1 MSRVEGLLFLAH
13 RIPFPPN
20 KGDKIRSF
28 HLLRH
33 LSARYAIHLGAF
45 VDDPDDWQYRD
56 ALKPYCASIKLL
68 PLHPRRAR
76 LASLRGLLT
85 GEALTLPYY
94 RNRELRRWAAELAA
108 SGHVTCG
115 LAFSSAMA
123 QFMPANLAHRVLDM
137 VDVDSDKWTQ
147 YAPTQR
153 WPMSWVYAREGRKL
167 AEWEARVACDFDA
180 TLLVS
185 RDEAALL
192 QQRAPQARHKIGAFE
207 NGVDAEYFSP
217 ARDYPNPYPP
227 DVQGIVFTGAMDYW
241 PNIDAVTWFAERIFP
256 AIRDAVPAAQF
267 TIVGSRPGK
276 EVYALARQPGVV
288 VTGGVPD
295 VRPWLAHAA
304 CAVAPLRIARG
315 VQNKVLEA
323 MAMARP
329 VVASAQAA
337 EGLRAEAGRDFI
349 LAQGEAEFALAVVA
363 RLQTPASSAPA
374 RECILAHYDWA
385 RNLTTIDPLF
395 EQDPVAPPF
404 WRLAPHECSIRFPCR
419 RLKQEL
425 VAAG

>member
-1 MSRVEGLLFLAH
+1 MEGLLFLAH

-33 LSARYAIHLGAF
+33 LSQRYTIHLGAF
-45 VDDPDDWQYRD
+45 VDDPDDWQYQD
-56 ALKPYCASIKLL
+56 ALKPYCASVKLL
-68 PLHPRRAR
+68 PLNPRRAK
-76 LASLRGLLT
+76 LASLTGLLS
-85 GEALTLPYY
+85 GEALSLPYY
-94 RNRELRRWAAELAA
+94 RNRELGRWAAGLAA
-108 SGHVTCG
+108 TGKVTRG

-123 QFMPANLAHRVLDM
+123 QFMPRNLARRVLDM

-153 WPMSWVYAREGRKL
+153 WPFSWMYAREGRKL
-167 AEWEARVACDFDA
+167 ADWEARVAQQFDA

-185 RDEAALL
+185 QAEAALL
-192 QQRAPQARHKIGAFE
+192 QRRVPQARDRISAFE
-207 NGVDAEYFSP
+207 NGVDADYFSP

-227 DVQGIVFTGAMDYW
+227 RVRGIVFTGAMDYW
-241 PNIDAVTWFAERIFP
+241 PNVDAVTWFAERIFP
-256 AIRDAVPAAQF
+256 AVRDAVPAAQF
-267 TIVGSRPGK
+267 TIVGSRPGE
-276 EVYALARQPGVV
+276 EVGALARQPGVI
-288 VTGGVPD
+288 VTGSVPD

-337 EGLRAEAGRDFI
+337 EGLRAEAGRDYV
-349 LAQGEAEFALAVVA
+349 LARGEAEFAQVVVA
-363 RLQTPASSAPA
+363 QLRSAPSAPQA
-374 RECILAHYDWA
+374 RDCILAHYNWD
-385 RNLTTIDPLF
+385 RNLAVIDRLF
-395 EQDPVAPPF
+395 ERGPVPARDLETCP
-404 WRLAPHECSIRFPCR
+404 A
-419 RLKQEL
+419 
-425 VAAG
+425 

>member
-1 MSRVEGLLFLAH
+1 MEGLLFLAH

-28 HLLRH
+28 NLLRH
-33 LSARYAIHLGAF
+33 LSMRYAIHLGAF

-56 ALKPYCASIKLL
+56 ALKPYCASIRLL
-68 PLHPRRAR
+68 PLHPRRAK
-76 LASLRGLLT
+76 LASLVGLLT

-94 RNRELRRWAAELAA
+94 RNRELAAWAK
-108 SGHVTCG
+108 G
-115 LAFSSAMA
+115 LADAGAVTRGLAYSSAMA
-123 QFMPANLAHRVLDM
+123 QFMPAGLARRVLDM

-153 WPMSWVYAREGRKL
+153 WPLSWVYAREGRKL
-167 AEWEARVACDFDA
+167 AAWEARVAQDFDA

-185 RDEAALL
+185 NAEAALL
-192 QQRAPQARHKIGAFE
+192 LQRAPHARDKISAFE

-217 ARDYPNPYPP
+217 ARDYPNPYPA
-227 DVQGIVFTGAMDYW
+227 DVQGVVFTGAMDYW
-241 PNIDAVTWFAERIFP
+241 PNIDAVSWFAERIFP
-256 AIRDAVPAAQF
+256 AVRAAVPAAQF
-267 TIVGSRPGK
+267 TIVGSRPG
-276 EVYALARQPGVV
+276 EAVRALARQPGVA

-329 VVASAQAA
+329 IVASAQAA
-337 EGLRAEAGRDFI
+337 EGIRAEAGRDFV
-349 LAQGEAEFALAVVA
+349 LAQGEAEFAHAVVA
-363 RLQTPASSAPA
+363 RLQAVSSAAPA
-374 RECILAHYDWA
+374 RDCILAHYDWA
-385 RNLTTIDPLF
+385 RNLGAIDPLF
-395 EQDPVAPPF
+395 E
-404 WRLAPHECSIRFPCR
+404 
-419 RLKQEL
+419 
-425 VAAG
+425 AASAAA

>member
-1 MSRVEGLLFLAH
+1 MKEGLLFLAH
-13 RIPFPPN
+13 RIPFPPS

-33 LSARYAIHLGAF
+33 LSMRYAIHLGAF

-68 PLHPRRAR
+68 SLHPRRAK
-76 LASLRGLLT
+76 LASLAGLLT

-94 RNRELRRWAAELAA
+94 RNRELARWAHELAA
-108 SGHVTCG
+108 SGAVTRG

-123 QFMPANLAHRVLDM
+123 QFMPAGLARRVLDM

-153 WPMSWVYAREGRKL
+153 WPLSWVYAREGRKL
-167 AEWEARVACDFDA
+167 AAWEARMAQDFDA

-185 RDEAALL
+185 NAEAALL
-192 QQRAPQARHKIGAFE
+192 QQRAPAARHKIGAFE
-207 NGVDAEYFSP
+207 NGVDADYFSP
-217 ARDYPNPYPP
+217 ARDYPNPYPA
-227 DVQGIVFTGAMDYW
+227 DVQGVVFTGAMDYW
-241 PNIDAVTWFAERIFP
+241 PNIDAVSWFAERIFP
-256 AIRDAVPAAQF
+256 AVRAAVPGAQF
-267 TIVGSRPGK
+267 TVVGSRPG
-276 EVYALARQPGVV
+276 EAVRALARQPGVV

-337 EGLRAEAGRDFI
+337 EGIRAEAGRDFT
-349 LAQGEAEFALAVVA
+349 LAQGEAEFAHAVVA
-363 RLQTPASSAPA
+363 QLQTLSSAAPA
-374 RECILAHYDWA
+374 RDRILAHYDWA
-385 RNLTTIDPLF
+385 RNLSTVDPLF
-395 EQDPVAPPF
+395 EAASAAAPVLETCPA
-404 WRLAPHECSIRFPCR
+404 
-419 RLKQEL
+419 
-425 VAAG
+425 

>member
-1 MSRVEGLLFLAH
+1 MEGLLFLAH

-33 LSARYAIHLGAF
+33 LSERYDIHLGAF
-45 VDDPDDWQYRD
+45 VDDPDDWPYRD
-56 ALKPYCASIKLL
+56 ALKPWCKSIKLL
-68 PLHPRRAR
+68 PLHPRSAK
-76 LASLRGLLT
+76 LASLVGLLT

-94 RNRELRRWAAELAA
+94 RNRELKRWAQGLAA
-108 SGHVTCG
+108 DGTVTRG

-123 QFMPANLAHRVLDM
+123 QFMPAGLARRALDM

-153 WPMSWVYAREGRKL
+153 WPLSWVYAREGRRL
-167 AEWEARVACDFDA
+167 AEWEARVAQDFDA

-185 RDEAALL
+185 NNEAALL
-192 QQRAPQARHKIGAFE
+192 QQRVPQARDKIGAFE

-217 ARDYPNPYPP
+217 ARDYPNPYPA
-227 DVQGIVFTGAMDYW
+227 DVQGVVFTGAMDYW
-241 PNIDAVTWFAERIFP
+241 PNIDAVTWFANRIFP
-256 AIRDAVPAAQF
+256 AVRDTVPGAQF
-267 TIVGSRPGK
+267 TIVGSHPT
-276 EVYALARQPGVV
+276 EAVLALTRQPGVV
-288 VTGGVPD
+288 VTGSVPD

-329 VVASAQAA
+329 VVASPQAA
-337 EGLRAEAGRDFI
+337 EGIRAVAGRDYQ
-349 LAQGEAEFALAVVA
+349 LAQGEADFARAVA
-363 RLQTPASSAPA
+363 AQLQAPAITVAPA
-374 RECILAHYDWA
+374 RDCILANYDWA
-385 RNLTTIDPLF
+385 RNLAAIDPLF
-395 EQDPVAPPF
+395 EKTPALPPI
-404 WRLAPHECSIRFPCR
+404 LETCPA
-419 RLKQEL
+419 
-425 VAAG
+425 

>member
-1 MSRVEGLLFLAH
+1 MEGLLFLAH

-28 HLLRH
+28 NLLRH

-68 PLHPRRAR
+68 PLHPRRAK
-76 LASLRGLLT
+76 LASLVGLLS

-94 RNRELRRWAAELAA
+94 RNRELARWAHELAA
-108 SGHVTCG
+108 SGAVTRG

-123 QFMPANLAHRVLDM
+123 QFMPAGLARRVLDM

-153 WPMSWVYAREGRKL
+153 WPLSWVYAREGRKL
-167 AEWEARVACDFDA
+167 AAWEARVAQDFDA

-185 RDEAALL
+185 HAEAALL
-192 QQRAPQARHKIGAFE
+192 QQRAPAAQHKIGAFE
-207 NGVDAEYFSP
+207 NGVDADYFSP
-217 ARDYPNPYPP
+217 AHDYPNPYPP
-227 DVQGIVFTGAMDYW
+227 GVQGVVFTGAMDYW
-241 PNIDAVTWFAERIFP
+241 PNVDAVSWFAERIFP
-256 AIRDAVPAAQF
+256 AVRAAVPGAQF
-267 TIVGSRPGK
+267 TIVGSHPSDAVL
-276 EVYALARQPGVV
+276 ELARQPGVV
-288 VTGGVPD
+288 VTGSVPD

-337 EGLRAEAGRDFI
+337 EGIRAEAGRDFT
-349 LAQGEAEFALAVVA
+349 LALGEAEFAHAVVA
-363 RLQTPASSAPA
+363 RLQTVSSAAPA
-374 RECILAHYDWA
+374 RDCILAHYDWA
-385 RNLTTIDPLF
+385 RNLSTIDPLF
-395 EQDPVAPPF
+395 EQTAVVPPI
-404 WRLAPHECSIRFPCR
+404 LETCPA
-419 RLKQEL
+419 
-425 VAAG
+425 

>member
-1 MSRVEGLLFLAH
+1 MEGLLFLAH

-33 LSARYAIHLGAF
+33 LSARYEIHLGAF

-56 ALKPYCASIKLL
+56 ALQPYCASIKLL
-68 PLHPRRAR
+68 PLHARRAK
-76 LASLRGLLT
+76 LASLTGMLT

-94 RNRELRRWAAELAA
+94 RSRALKRWAADLAR
-108 SGHVTCG
+108 SGKVTRG

-123 QFMPANLAHRVLDM
+123 QFMPTGIARRVLDM

-153 WPMSWVYAREGRKL
+153 WPLSWVYAREGRKL
-167 AEWEARVACDFDA
+167 AEWEARVAQEFDA

-185 RDEAALL
+185 DDEAALL
-192 QQRAPQARHKIGAFE
+192 RQRAPAARHKIGAFE

-217 ARDYPNPYPP
+217 TRDYLNPYSP
-227 DVQGIVFTGAMDYW
+227 DVLGVVFTGAMDYW
-241 PNIDAVTWFAERIFP
+241 PNVDAVSWFAERIFP
-256 AIRDAVPAAQF
+256 AVRQAIPAAQF
-267 TIVGSRPGK
+267 TIVGSRPA
-276 EVYALARQPGVV
+276 EAVLALGRQPGVV
-288 VTGGVPD
+288 VSGSVPD

-337 EGLRAEAGRDFI
+337 EGIRAEAGRDFI
-349 LAQGEAEFALAVVA
+349 LAQGEAEFAHAVIA
-363 RLQTPASSAPA
+363 QLQTTSNAAPA
-374 RECILAHYDWA
+374 RDCILAHYDWA
-385 RNLTTIDPLF
+385 RNLSAIDPLF
-395 EQDPVAPPF
+395 EAAPAAAPVLETCPA
-404 WRLAPHECSIRFPCR
+404 
-419 RLKQEL
+419 
-425 VAAG
+425 

>member
-1 MSRVEGLLFLAH
+1 MEGLLFLAH

-33 LSARYAIHLGAF
+33 LSARYEIHLGAF

-56 ALKPYCASIKLL
+56 ALQPYCASIKLL
-68 PLHPRRAR
+68 PLHARRAK
-76 LASLRGLLT
+76 LASLTGMLT

-94 RNRELRRWAAELAA
+94 RSRALKRWAADLAR
-108 SGHVTCG
+108 SGKVTRG

-123 QFMPANLAHRVLDM
+123 QFMPTGIARRVLDM

-153 WPMSWVYAREGRKL
+153 WPLSWVYAREGRKL
-167 AEWEARVACDFDA
+167 AEWEARVAQEFDA

-185 RDEAALL
+185 DDEAALL
-192 QQRAPQARHKIGAFE
+192 RQRAPAARHKIGAFE

-217 ARDYPNPYPP
+217 TRDYPNPYSP
-227 DVQGIVFTGAMDYW
+227 DVLGVVFTGAMDYW
-241 PNIDAVTWFAERIFP
+241 PNVDAVSWFAERIFP
-256 AIRDAVPAAQF
+256 AVRQAVPAAQF
-267 TIVGSRPGK
+267 TIVGSRPA
-276 EVYALARQPGVV
+276 EAVLALGRQPGVV
-288 VTGGVPD
+288 VSGSVPD

-337 EGLRAEAGRDFI
+337 EGIRAEAGRDFI
-349 LAQGEAEFALAVVA
+349 LAQGEAEFAHAVIA
-363 RLQTPASSAPA
+363 QLETTSNAAPA
-374 RECILAHYDWA
+374 RDCILAHYDWA
-385 RNLTTIDPLF
+385 RNLSAIDPLF
-395 EQDPVAPPF
+395 EAAPAAAPVLETCPA
-404 WRLAPHECSIRFPCR
+404 
-419 RLKQEL
+419 
-425 VAAG
+425 

>member
-1 MSRVEGLLFLAH
+1 MEGLLFLAH

-33 LSARYAIHLGAF
+33 LSTRYAIHLGAF
-45 VDDPDDWQYRD
+45 VDDPGDWQYQD

-68 PLHPRRAR
+68 PLNPRRAR
-76 LASLRGLLT
+76 LASLAGLLS

-94 RNRELRRWAAELAA
+94 RNRALARWATTLADA
-108 SGHVTCG
+108 GTVTRG

-123 QFMPANLAHRVLDM
+123 QFMPAGLSRRVLDM

-153 WPMSWVYAREGRKL
+153 WPLSWVYAREGRKL
-167 AEWEARVACDFDA
+167 AEWEAQAAQDFDA

-185 RDEAALL
+185 EDEAALL
-192 QQRAPQARHKIGAFE
+192 QQRVPQARNRIGAFE
-207 NGVDAEYFSP
+207 NGVDADYFSP
-217 ARDYPNPYPP
+217 ARDYPNPYPS
-227 DVQGIVFTGAMDYW
+227 DVQGVVFTGAMDYW
-241 PNIDAVTWFAERIFP
+241 PNVDAVTWFAERIFP
-256 AIRDAVPAAQF
+256 AVREAVPGAQF
-267 TIVGSRPGK
+267 TIVGSHPGGAVQ
-276 EVYALARQPGVV
+276 ELARQPGVV

-337 EGLRAEAGRDFI
+337 EGIRAEAGRDYL
-349 LAQGEAEFALAVVA
+349 LAQGEADFARAVVTCLQAAASAALA
-363 RLQTPASSAPA
+363 RD
-374 RECILAHYDWA
+374 CILANYDWA
-385 RNLTTIDPLF
+385 RNLGAIDLLF
-395 EQDPVAPPF
+395 EPAPAAQPVLETCPA
-404 WRLAPHECSIRFPCR
+404 
-419 RLKQEL
+419 
-425 VAAG
+425 

>member
-1 MSRVEGLLFLAH
+1 MEGLLFLAH

-20 KGDKIRSF
+20 KGDKIRSY

-33 LSARYAIHLGAF
+33 LAARYEIHLGAF
-45 VDDPDDWQYRD
+45 VDDPDDWQYQD
-56 ALKPYCASIKLL
+56 ALKPYCASIRLL
-68 PLHPRRAR
+68 PLKPRRAR
-76 LASLRGLLT
+76 LASLAGLLT

-94 RNRELRRWAAELAA
+94 RNRELASWAKELAA
-108 SGHVTCG
+108 SGTVTRG
-115 LAFSSAMA
+115 LAYSSAMA
-123 QFMPANLAHRVLDM
+123 QFMPADLGRRVIDM

-153 WPMSWVYAREGRKL
+153 WPLSWVYAREGRKL
-167 AEWEARVACDFDA
+167 AEWEAQAAQDFDA

-185 RDEAALL
+185 KDEAALL
-192 QQRAPQARHKIGAFE
+192 QQRVPQARNKIGAFE
-207 NGVDAEYFSP
+207 NGVDADYFSP
-217 ARDYPNPYPP
+217 ARDYADPYPS
-227 DVQGIVFTGAMDYW
+227 DVQGVVFTGAMDYW

-256 AIRDAVPAAQF
+256 AVREAVPGAQF
-267 TIVGSRPGK
+267 TIVGSRPTDA
-276 EVYALARQPGVV
+276 VLTLARRPGVV

-337 EGLRAEAGRDFI
+337 EGIRAEAGRDFI
-349 LAQGEAEFALAVVA
+349 LAQGEADFARAVATQLQTASSVALA
-363 RLQTPASSAPA
+363 RD
-374 RECILAHYDWA
+374 CILANYDWA
-385 RNLTTIDPLF
+385 RNLGMIDPLF
-395 EQDPVAPPF
+395 EPAPAAQPVVETCPA
-404 WRLAPHECSIRFPCR
+404 
-419 RLKQEL
+419 
-425 VAAG
+425 

>member
-1 MSRVEGLLFLAH
+1 MDGLLFLAH

-33 LSARYAIHLGAF
+33 LSTRYAIHLGAF
-45 VDDPDDWQYRD
+45 VDDPDDWQYQD

-68 PLHPRRAR
+68 PLNPRRAK
-76 LASLRGLLT
+76 LGSLRGLFS

-94 RNRELRRWAAELAA
+94 RNAALQHWAAGLADTGTV
-108 SGHVTCG
+108 SRG

-123 QFMPANLAHRVLDM
+123 QFMPDTLERRVLDM

-153 WPMSWVYAREGRKL
+153 WPLAWVYGREGRKL
-167 AEWEARVACDFDA
+167 AEWEGQVAQHFDA

-185 RDEAALL
+185 QAEAALL
-192 QQRAPQARHKIGAFE
+192 QQRAPQAHHKITAFE
-207 NGVDAEYFSP
+207 NGVDADYFSP
-217 ARDYPNPYPP
+217 GRNYANPY
-227 DVQGIVFTGAMDYW
+227 VQTGQNIVFTGAMDYW
-241 PNIDAVTWFAERIFP
+241 PNVDAVTWFAEHILPRVREVI
-256 AIRDAVPAAQF
+256 PAAQF
-267 TIVGSRPGK
+267 TIVGSRPS
-276 EVYALARQPGVV
+276 EAVLALAGHPGVV

-295 VRPWLAHAA
+295 VRPYLAHAA

-329 VVASAQAA
+329 VIASAQAA
-337 EGLRAEAGRDFI
+337 EGLRAEAGRDFT
-349 LAQGEAEFALAVVA
+349 LAHGEAEFARAVVDK
-363 RLQTPASSAPA
+363 LQHPESATLA
-374 RECILAHYDWA
+374 RESVLAHYDWA
-385 RNLTTIDPLF
+385 RNLAVIDALF
-395 EQDPVAPPF
+395 ESPLVPPSVSEIH
-404 WRLAPHECSIRFPCR
+404 A
-419 RLKQEL
+419 Q
-425 VAAG
+425 

>member
-1 MSRVEGLLFLAH
+1 MDGLLFLAH

-33 LSARYAIHLGAF
+33 LSTHYAIHLGAF
-45 VDDPDDWQYRD
+45 VDDPDDWQYQD

-68 PLHPRRAR
+68 PLNPRRAK
-76 LASLRGLLT
+76 LASLTGLLT

-94 RNRELRRWAAELAA
+94 RNTALQRWAAGLADTGTV
-108 SGHVTCG
+108 SRG

-123 QFMPANLAHRVLDM
+123 QFMPDTLERRVLDM

-147 YAPTQR
+147 YAQTQR
-153 WPMSWVYAREGRKL
+153 WPLAWVYGREGRKL
-167 AEWEARVACDFDA
+167 AEWEGRVAQNFDA

-185 RDEAALL
+185 QAEAALL
-192 QQRAPQARHKIGAFE
+192 QQRAPHAHHKITAFE

-217 ARDYPNPYPP
+217 DRDYANPYVQP
-227 DVQGIVFTGAMDYW
+227 DQNIVFTGAMDYW
-241 PNIDAVTWFAERIFP
+241 PNVDAVTWFAEHIFP
-256 AIRDAVPAAQF
+256 RVREVIPGAQF
-267 TIVGSRPGK
+267 TIVGSRPS
-276 EVYALARQPGVV
+276 EAVLALACHPGVV

-295 VRPWLAHAA
+295 VRPYLAHAA

-329 VVASAQAA
+329 VIASAQAA
-337 EGLRAEAGRDFI
+337 EGLRAEAGRDFT
-349 LAQGEAEFALAVVA
+349 LAQGEAEFARAVVDT
-363 RLQTPASSAPA
+363 LQHPESAALA
-374 RECILAHYDWA
+374 RECVLAHYDWA
-385 RNLTTIDPLF
+385 RNLAVIDALF
-395 EQDPVAPPF
+395 ESPLAPPSVMEI
-404 WRLAPHECSIRFPCR
+404 HT
-419 RLKQEL
+419 Q
-425 VAAG
+425 

>member
-1 MSRVEGLLFLAH
+1 MKEGLLFLAH

-45 VDDPDDWQYRD
+45 VDDPDDWQYQA
-56 ALKPYCASIKLL
+56 ALQPYCASVRLV
-68 PLHPRRAR
+68 PLNSCRAR
-76 LASLRGLLT
+76 LASLSGLLT

-94 RNRELRRWAAELAA
+94 RSRELKRWAAGLAA
-108 SGHVTCG
+108 SGTVTRG
-115 LAFSSAMA
+115 LVFSSAMA
-123 QFMPANLAHRVLDM
+123 QFMPENLARRVLDM
-137 VDVDSDKWTQ
+137 VDVDSDKWAQ

-153 WPMSWVYAREGRKL
+153 WPLSWVYAREGRRL

-192 QQRAPQARHKIGAFE
+192 QQRAPLARHKIGAFE
-207 NGVDAEYFSP
+207 NGVDADYFSP
-217 ARDYPNPYPP
+217 LRDYPNPYPSG
-227 DVQGIVFTGAMDYW
+227 VQGVVFTGAMDYW
-241 PNIDAVTWFAERIFP
+241 PNVDAVTWFAERIFP
-256 AIRDAVPAAQF
+256 AIRDAVPGAQF
-267 TIVGSRPGK
+267 TIVGSRPG
-276 EVYALARQPGVV
+276 EPVRALARQPGVV
-288 VTGGVPD
+288 VTGSVPD
-295 VRPWLAHAA
+295 VRPYLAHAA

-337 EGLRAEAGRDFI
+337 EGIRAEAGRDFI
-349 LAQGEAEFALAVVA
+349 PAQDEAGFARAVIA
-363 RLQTPASSAPA
+363 RLQTPGSAAPA
-374 RECILAHYDWA
+374 RDCILTHYDWT
-385 RNLTTIDPLF
+385 RNLSAIDDLF
-395 EQDPVAPPF
+395 EPAPVAALETCPT
-404 WRLAPHECSIRFPCR
+404 
-419 RLKQEL
+419 
-425 VAAG
+425 

>member
-1 MSRVEGLLFLAH
+1 MEGLLFLAH

-33 LSARYAIHLGAF
+33 LSAHYAIHLGAF
-45 VDDPDDWQYRD
+45 VDDPDDWRYRD
-56 ALKPYCASIKLL
+56 ALQPYCTSVKLL

-76 LASLRGLLT
+76 LKSLAGLLT

-94 RNRELRRWAAELAA
+94 RNRELARWAQSLAA
-108 SGHVTCG
+108 SGAVTRG

-123 QFMPANLAHRVLDM
+123 QFMPTTLARRVLDM

-147 YAPTQR
+147 YASTRR
-153 WPMSWVYAREGRKL
+153 WPMSWVYAREGRTL
-167 AEWEARVACDFDA
+167 ADWEARAAQDFDA

-185 RDEAALL
+185 ADEAALL
-192 QQRAPQARHKIGAFE
+192 KTRVPAAADRIGAFE

-227 DVQGIVFTGAMDYW
+227 GALGVVFTGAMDYW
-241 PNIDAVTWFAERIFP
+241 PNVDAVTWFAERMFP
-256 AIRDAVPAAQF
+256 AIREAVPAAQF
-267 TIVGSRPGK
+267 TIVGSRPPDA
-276 EVYALARQPGVV
+276 VLALARQPGVV

-295 VRPWLAHAA
+295 VRPYLAHAA

-323 MAMARP
+323 MAMARH
-329 VVASAQAA
+329 VVVTPQAA
-337 EGLRAEAGRDFI
+337 KGIRAHAGRDFH
-349 LAQGEAEFALAVVA
+349 LAPDAASVVTMVIAALRA
-363 RLQTPASSAPA
+363 PASNADA
-374 RECILAHYDWA
+374 RACILQNYDWA
-385 RNLTTIDPLF
+385 RNVSAVDALL
-395 EQDPVAPPF
+395 EAPAMPF
-404 WRLAPHECSIRFPCR
+404 PALETCT
-419 RLKQEL
+419 
-425 VAAG
+425 V

>member
-1 MSRVEGLLFLAH
+1 MDGLLFLAH

-33 LSARYAIHLGAF
+33 LSTRYAIHLGAF
-45 VDDPDDWQYRD
+45 VDDPDDWQYQD

-68 PLHPRRAR
+68 PLNPRRAK
-76 LASLRGLLT
+76 LGSLRGLFS

-94 RNRELRRWAAELAA
+94 RNTALQRWAAGLADTGQV
-108 SGHVTCG
+108 SRG

-123 QFMPANLAHRVLDM
+123 QFMPENLERRVLDM

-153 WPMSWVYAREGRKL
+153 WPLAWVYGREGRKL
-167 AEWEARVACDFDA
+167 AEWEAHVAQDFDA

-185 RDEAALL
+185 QAEAALL
-192 QQRAPQARHKIGAFE
+192 QQRAPHAQHKISAFE
-207 NGVDAEYFSP
+207 NGVDAGYFSP
-217 ARDYPNPYPP
+217 DRDYPNPY
-227 DVQGIVFTGAMDYW
+227 VQTVQSIVFTGAMDYW
-241 PNIDAVTWFAERIFP
+241 PNVDAVTWFAEHIFP
-256 AIRDAVPAAQF
+256 RVCEVIPGAQF
-267 TIVGSRPGK
+267 TIVGSRPS
-276 EVYALARQPGVV
+276 EAVLALASHPGVV

-295 VRPWLAHAA
+295 VRPYLAHAA

-337 EGLRAEAGRDFI
+337 EGLRAEAGRDFT
-349 LAQGEAEFALAVVA
+349 LAEDEAEFARAVINT
-363 RLQTPASSAPA
+363 LQHPESAALA
-374 RECILAHYDWA
+374 RESVLTHYDWA
-385 RNLTTIDPLF
+385 RNLAVIDALF
-395 EQDPVAPPF
+395 ELPLVPPSVSEI
-404 WRLAPHECSIRFPCR
+404 LPS
-419 RLKQEL
+419 
-425 VAAG
+425 

>member
-1 MSRVEGLLFLAH
+1 MEGLLFLAH

-33 LSARYAIHLGAF
+33 LSTRYAIHLGAF
-45 VDDPDDWQYRD
+45 VDDPDDWQYQD

-68 PLHPRRAR
+68 PLHPRRAK
-76 LASLRGLLT
+76 LASLVGLLT

-94 RNRELRRWAAELAA
+94 RNRELARWAHGLAA
-108 SGHVTCG
+108 SGAVTRG

-123 QFMPANLAHRVLDM
+123 QFMPAGLARRVLDM

-153 WPMSWVYAREGRKL
+153 WPLSWVYAREGRKL
-167 AEWEARVACDFDA
+167 AVWEARMAQDFDA

-185 RDEAALL
+185 NAEAALL
-192 QQRAPQARHKIGAFE
+192 QQRVPAAQHKVGAFE
-207 NGVDAEYFSP
+207 NGVDADYFSP
-217 ARDYPNPYPP
+217 ARDYPNPYPA
-227 DVQGIVFTGAMDYW
+227 DVQGVVFTGAMDYW
-241 PNIDAVTWFAERIFP
+241 PNVDAVSWFAERIFP
-256 AIRDAVPAAQF
+256 AVRAAVPGAQF
-267 TIVGSRPGK
+267 TIVGSHPA
-276 EVYALARQPGVV
+276 EAVLALARQPGVV

-337 EGLRAEAGRDFI
+337 EGIRAEAGRDFV
-349 LAQGEAEFALAVVA
+349 LAQGEAEFAHAVVA
-363 RLQTPASSAPA
+363 QLQTLSSAAPA
-374 RECILAHYDWA
+374 RDCILAHYDWA
-385 RNLTTIDPLF
+385 RNLSMIDPLF
-395 EQDPVAPPF
+395 EAASAVAPVLETCP
-404 WRLAPHECSIRFPCR
+404 A
-419 RLKQEL
+419 
-425 VAAG
+425 

>member
-1 MSRVEGLLFLAH
+1 MNVKEGLLFLAH

-56 ALKPYCASIKLL
+56 ALQAYCASIKLL

-76 LASLRGLLT
+76 LASLAGMLS

-94 RNRELRRWAAELAA
+94 RNRELARWAQALADA
-108 SGHVTCG
+108 GMVTRG

-123 QFMPANLAHRVLDM
+123 QFMPANLAPRVLDM

-153 WPMSWVYAREGRKL
+153 WPWSWVYAREGRKL
-167 AEWEARVACDFDA
+167 AEWEARVAQDFDA

-185 RDEAALL
+185 SAEAALL
-192 QQRAPQARHKIGAFE
+192 QQRVPQARHKIGAFE

-217 ARDYPNPYPP
+217 ARDYPNPYPSGM
-227 DVQGIVFTGAMDYW
+227 QGVVFTGAMDYW
-241 PNIDAVTWFAERIFP
+241 PNVDAVSGFAERIFP
-256 AIRDAVPAAQF
+256 AVRKAVPAAQF
-267 TIVGSRPGK
+267 TVVGSHPTDAVR
-276 EVYALARQPGVV
+276 ALARQPGVV
-288 VTGGVPD
+288 VTGSVAD
-295 VRPWLAHAA
+295 VRPYLAHAA

-329 VVASAQAA
+329 VVATAQAA
-337 EGLRAEAGRDFI
+337 EGIRAEAGRDFL
-349 LAQGEAEFALAVVA
+349 LAQDEAGFAAAVVA
-363 RLQTPASSAPA
+363 QLRSRAPNRLA
-374 RECILAHYDWA
+374 RDGILAHYDWA
-385 RNLTTIDPLF
+385 RNVSAIDALLDAAPA
-395 EQDPVAPPF
+395 APPV
-404 WRLAPHECSIRFPCR
+404 LETCPA
-419 RLKQEL
+419 
-425 VAAG
+425 